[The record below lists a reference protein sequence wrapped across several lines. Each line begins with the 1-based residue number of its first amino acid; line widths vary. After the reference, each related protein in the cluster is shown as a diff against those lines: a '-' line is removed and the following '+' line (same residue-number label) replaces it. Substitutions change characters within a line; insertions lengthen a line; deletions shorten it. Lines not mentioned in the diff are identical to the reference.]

1 MKDKYIFI
9 PADLNI
15 PCTFIDVDADDGSDP
30 EINRF
35 NEHIYKLI
43 SADCYEPVYIFS
55 DLIMLVDE
63 CGKFTGKP
71 INIRASQFYPGTQ
84 YGDPIVGDV
93 VICSTKSVVTLMPDG
108 ECIRE
113 CDFGPLGPVYSALL
127 ADRLGIII
135 PTPA

>member
-30 EINRF
+30 EVNRF

-43 SADCYEPVYIFS
+43 AADFYEAVYIFS

-63 CGKFTGKP
+63 CGKLTGKP
-71 INIRASQFYPGTQ
+71 INIRASQFYRGTQ

-127 ADRLGIII
+127 ADLLGITI
-135 PTPA
+135 PKPA